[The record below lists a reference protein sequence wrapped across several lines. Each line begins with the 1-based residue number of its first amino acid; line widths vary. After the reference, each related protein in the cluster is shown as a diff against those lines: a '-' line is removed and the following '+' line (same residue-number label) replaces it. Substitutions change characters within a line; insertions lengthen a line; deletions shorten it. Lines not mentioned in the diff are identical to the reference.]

1 MSITIT
7 KGNDMQNDREQ
18 NINVASNPGLALVP
32 FMDRQRFCSLVG
44 ITPNV
49 LAVWVREGR
58 VKTVSMGK
66 RSLIDL
72 REWWLQ

>member
-1 MSITIT
+1 MD
-7 KGNDMQNDREQ
+7 NREQ
-18 NINVASNPGLALVP
+18 NVTTTVINPGLALVP

-72 REWWLQ
+72 REWWMQ